1 MQLQVNGEHLDNSTS
16 VASSIRSSDEG
27 GTEMFH
33 KHRVRID
40 KSDNGAPVYKWVT
53 AHSVDVL
60 NDRIVQTCID
70 SGRIRE
76 FLKGT
81 GLPAAIPAAPM
92 EKPKPRTKTFTA
104 YVEEWLTVY
113 KAKSLKPTTLRGY
126 RSMLSAHL
134 TEAFG
139 KMPLNEITTADVQ
152 KFLNERSH
160 LSHKTLKLMLDFM
173 GQVFKDAM
181 EDGLMQTDPTAS
193 RKLVIPSKKK
203 TEREAISMEDFQEI
217 LGNLNKLQMQD
228 RRLMALLMLT
238 GMRRGEVLGLQWG
251 DIDWNAGLIHVRRNV
266 TFAGNQPH
274 VGTPKT
280 EKGTR
285 KIPVI
290 GMLREYLEPIGTG
303 EAYIIGGD
311 APITEMAFKRTYQRI
326 AKNIDLHGATPHV
339 FRHSFLTYAQ
349 TVVTD
354 IKTLQAIAGHADIQ
368 TTMNR
373 YVHQQSDKIV
383 ETGRRVTELFVQKMC
398 REGSP
403 QTVENTGLAGC

>member
-1 MQLQVNGEHLDNSTS
+1 ML
-16 VASSIRSSDEG
+16 
-27 GTEMFH
+27 H

-40 KSDNGAPVYKWVT
+40 QSDNGVPVYKWIT
-53 AHSVDVL
+53 AHSVDAL
-60 NDRIVQTCID
+60 NDRIVQTYID
-70 SGRIRE
+70 SGRICE
-76 FLKGT
+76 FMKWA
-81 GLPAAIPAAPM
+81 PRAAKV
-92 EKPKPRTKTFTA
+92 EEPKRKTKTFSA

-113 KAKSLKPTTLRGY
+113 KAQSLKPTTLRGY

-134 TEAFG
+134 TAAFG
-139 KMPLNEITTADVQ
+139 KMPLDKITTADVQ

-160 LSHKTLKLMLDFM
+160 LSQKTLKLMLDFM
-173 GQVFKDAM
+173 GQVFKDAI

-193 RKLVIPSKKK
+193 RKLVIPSTKK

-217 LGNLNKLQMQD
+217 LANLDKLQVQD
-228 RRLMALLMLT
+228 RRMMALMMLT

-251 DIDWNAGLIHVRRNV
+251 DIDWDEGLIHVRRNV

-280 EKGTR
+280 EKGART
-285 KIPVI
+285 IPIV
-290 GMLREYLEPIGTG
+290 GMLREHLEPIGEG
-303 EAYIIGGD
+303 EEFIIGGD
-311 APITEMAFKRTYQRI
+311 APITEMMFKRTYQRI
-326 AKNIDLHGATPHV
+326 AKTIDLHGATPHV

-383 ETGRRVTELFVQKMC
+383 ETGKRVTDLFVQKMC
-398 REGSP
+398 KEGS
-403 QTVENTGLAGC
+403 TESLENTGFAAC